1 MCANSDNCNCTL
13 TIPRG
18 PRGFQGEGGPAP
30 TFNTSVTTLPPGSD
44 ATAQVT
50 GTSPN
55 LTLNLGLVTGDPGV
69 GTPGANGTNGL
80 PAFTSLLNNFTQ
92 PQVGFTVAIQTAGSF
107 QWSVIDEPIFIS
119 GGGKYTVTST
129 PVAPYT
135 TLIVRNDGGTGNAAP
150 LSLVTATGAAAQVT
164 PTGRDGVVGTPGL
177 PGAPGTPGPAGV
189 IRVVNS
195 VPISAPAANETFK
208 IYTDS
213 PTTPTIVTG
222 YSWDSIGSIWQATVN
237 LTPAAGTQ
245 TIFVNGDPNVVL
257 PAGPI
262 GTVAIR
268 IDLVSQIDY
277 YIKSTISTWTLQKSI
292 TIANTITQTVIAGSN
307 SIAGE
312 VLSTNRVIGFR
323 PLLTTISAPVTY
335 TIDLAYQGHYITAD
349 KAVGFD
355 WDDTLYAEAGEWMV
369 QIENVDG
376 SAINLTYA
384 AGRWARD
391 PALTLPA
398 TLAAAAT
405 QMYVIRK
412 NIAGDRMIVTNT
424 FVVTNV

>member
-30 TFNTSVTTLPPGSD
+30 TFTTSVTTLPPGST

-55 LTLNLGLVTGDPGV
+55 LNLALGLVTGNPGV
-69 GTPGANGTNGL
+69 GTPGTPGTNGL

-92 PQVGFTVAIQTAGSF
+92 PLVGFTVAIQTAGSF
-107 QWSVIDEPIFIS
+107 QWSVVDEPIFIS

-150 LSLVTATGAAAQVT
+150 GALVTATGASAQVT

-189 IRVVNS
+189 IQVVNTIP
-195 VPISAPAANETFK
+195 VSAPAANETFK

-213 PTTPTIVTG
+213 PTAPTIVTG
-222 YSWDSIGSIWQATVN
+222 YSWNGAVSQATVN

-245 TIFVNGDPNVVL
+245 TIFVSGDPNVVL

-268 IDLVSQIDY
+268 TDLVSQIDY
-277 YIKSTISTWTLQKSI
+277 YIKSTVSTWTLQKSI

-307 SIAGE
+307 VITGE
-312 VLSTNRVIGFR
+312 VLTTDRVIGASVNVVVT
-323 PLLTTISAPVTY
+323 PSAGNYKIDTSYEVTLIQIDKAIELSIVGTY
-335 TIDLAYQGHYITAD
+335 TNDATWVVY
-349 KAVGFD
+349 V
-355 WDDTLYAEAGEWMV
+355 
-369 QIENVDG
+369 ENVDA
-376 SAINLTYA
+376 STQNITYA
-384 AGRWARD
+384 AGVWARD
-391 PALTLPA
+391 PSITLPA
-398 TLAAAAT
+398 TLATLET
-405 QMYVIRK
+405 QVYIMRWNADKSRMVIE
-412 NIAGDRMIVTNT
+412 NT
-424 FVVTNV
+424 YLITNV